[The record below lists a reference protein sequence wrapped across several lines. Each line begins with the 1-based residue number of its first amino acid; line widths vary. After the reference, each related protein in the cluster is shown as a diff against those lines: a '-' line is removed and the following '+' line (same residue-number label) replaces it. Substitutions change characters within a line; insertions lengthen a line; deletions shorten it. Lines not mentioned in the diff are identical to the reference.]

1 MNHKDDWLP
10 YGKKPWWKQ
19 SLANKITGSLAG
31 ETCGKLKS
39 TCLENVM
46 EIVKIGKKAWWIA
59 VIRQICQSFSYWQ
72 CFLLDGTE
80 NLKCFNQ
87 A

>member
-19 SLANKITGSLAG
+19 SLANKITGSLA
-31 ETCGKLKS
+31 EKTCGKLKS

-46 EIVKIGKKAWWIA
+46 EIVKIGKKAW
-59 VIRQICQSFSYWQ
+59 
-72 CFLLDGTE
+72 
-80 NLKCFNQ
+80 
-87 A
+87 